1 MRNIEQ
7 LAKSYDRD
15 VAVVANSLTAGINQ
29 FIDVIAGNY
38 SMKATISQLMDA
50 TDELSNK
57 VFLKFLFSIREGDF
71 SLCSDTETLNNIH
84 VCMVFDLQ
92 M

>member
-29 FIDVIAGNY
+29 FLDVIAGNY

-57 VFLKFLFSIREGDF
+57 VYNLSVYVPREEVLLVHF
-71 SLCSDTETLNNIH
+71 CTCAL
-84 VCMVFDLQ
+84 
-92 M
+92 